1 MISVTFAAFC
11 VYALL
16 YCSCSSWPALAFPAY
31 GCLNETSINSI
42 SFPDLIE
49 ATTEDLIAGLESK
62 LFTSEDLVNVRH
74 DLENNY
80 KPC

>member
-16 YCSCSSWPALAFPAY
+16 CCSCLGWPALAFPAY
-31 GCLNETSINSI
+31 GCLNKTSINGI

-74 DLENNY
+74 NLESNY